1 MKEKGKYIGTRGS
14 LSSFLA
20 RHITALTSLRGRR
33 VEGKRKGKYISARE
47 RDRLAFY
54 NSHALFPLFLPLEMS
69 AKLAMLKHS
78 EVNKIVSFT
87 PLKHSKYTLAND
99 TSPGKELEPKIK
111 EHQNRVL
118 V

>member
-1 MKEKGKYIGTRGS
+1 MKGKGKYIGTRGS

-20 RHITALTSLRGRR
+20 RHIMALTSLRGRR

-54 NSHALFPLFLPLEMS
+54 KLARLIPPFLPLQMS

-78 EVNKIVSFT
+78 EVNKNSQFYILEALTLINDFT
-87 PLKHSKYTLAND
+87 W
-99 TSPGKELEPKIK
+99 
-111 EHQNRVL
+111 
-118 V
+118 

>member
-1 MKEKGKYIGTRGS
+1 MKGKGKYIGARGS

-33 VEGKRKGKYISARE
+33 IEGKRKGKYISARE

-54 NSHALFPLFLPLEMS
+54 NSRALFPLFLPLQMS

-78 EVNKIVSFT
+78 EVNKNSQFNILEALTLINDFT
-87 PLKHSKYTLAND
+87 W
-99 TSPGKELEPKIK
+99 
-111 EHQNRVL
+111 
-118 V
+118 